1 MFYLFRFVTSGGPS
15 VSKLRPGDQIL
26 QINGEDVKSAPRDH
40 VIQLVRNCRE
50 TVSLVVCQPPLDN
63 VSHSF
68 APKKIF
74 SISWFSFVNFCYFGA
89 NFSFLSAVV
98 LLCLAKRALL
108 KLSCSKR
115 KQNVK
120 NRNFEE
126 VKAKRSAWCHNNLLW
141 KLPKI
146 PNCLVRLRATNNSAV
161 ISVWRKYNVKDSA
174 VTPRKGKLIS
184 TPCFTNWFNKDL
196 SLWVMARCKPINW
209 RVNCSSLTDEIDV
222 SMSFQLKRGLT
233 AKGRWSWDTA
243 VPLLL
248 VWSPKEEKR
257 EVLN

>member
-1 MFYLFRFVTSGGPS
+1 MFLEKYLKWKLSFQMFYLFRFVTSGGPS

-74 SISWFSFVNFCYFGA
+74 SIFWFSFVNFCYFGA

-98 LLCLAKRALL
+98 LLSLPRRALL

-120 NRNFEE
+120 KSKFW
-126 VKAKRSAWCHNNLLW
+126 RSKSKNIC
-141 KLPKI
+141 
-146 PNCLVRLRATNNSAV
+146 
-161 ISVWRKYNVKDSA
+161 
-174 VTPRKGKLIS
+174 
-184 TPCFTNWFNKDL
+184 
-196 SLWVMARCKPINW
+196 
-209 RVNCSSLTDEIDV
+209 
-222 SMSFQLKRGLT
+222 
-233 AKGRWSWDTA
+233 
-243 VPLLL
+243 
-248 VWSPKEEKR
+248 
-257 EVLN
+257 